1 MAFLPDGSVVYQQY
15 INDDPTSIVSNLKNI
30 GYTTVA
36 MHPYYATGW
45 SRNKVYPH
53 LGYDETYFI
62 DDFDQTKIL
71 REYIT
76 DQELYNKIIDRYEKK
91 SDDEKLYIM
100 GITMQNHGG
109 YGERYD
115 NFNQEVYKIG
125 ASYTDANQYLS
136 LLNESDKALE
146 NLITYFKGVDV
157 ELEFTSVDAD
167 VVRGWVLS
175 LMDEGR
181 AETTVNRKLS
191 SLRSFYHYLLRQ
203 KLVAVD
209 PVAKV
214 VGPKK
219 KKPLPVFVRDEAMSQ
234 LLDGFEFPQTFE
246 GVRDKTMLEVFYST
260 GMRRA
265 ELIALRDG
273 DVDFSALVIKVTG
286 KRNKQRLIPFGDRLQ
301 EALSVYLQERTRFY
315 SGECEAFFIR
325 KGGVRLSPSSVNYIV
340 KRYLSKVVTLKKK
353 SPHVL
358 RHTFATS
365 MLNHQA
371 ELEAVKELLGHES
384 LTTTEVYTHTTF
396 EELKQVYE
404 QAHPRA

>member
-1 MAFLPDGSVVYQQY
+1 MLKDSFLKY
-15 INDDPTSIVSNLKNI
+15 LLLE
-30 GYTTVA
+30 
-36 MHPYYATGW
+36 
-45 SRNKVYPH
+45 RNYSEKTILSYGID
-53 LGYDETYFI
+53 LDEF
-62 DDFDQTKIL
+62 
-71 REYIT
+71 E
-76 DQELYNKIIDRYEKK
+76 
-91 SDDEKLYIM
+91 
-100 GITMQNHGG
+100 
-109 YGERYD
+109 
-115 NFNQEVYKIG
+115 
-125 ASYTDANQYLS
+125 A
-136 LLNESDKALE
+136 
-146 NLITYFKGVDV
+146 YFKGVDV
-157 ELEFTSVDAD
+157 ELGFTSVDAD

-191 SLRSFYHYLLRQ
+191 SLRSFYHYLLCQ

-219 KKPLPVFVRDEAMSQ
+219 KKPLPVFVRDEAMNQ

-246 GVRDKTMLEVFYST
+246 GVRDKTMLEVLYST

-265 ELIALRDG
+265 ELIALKDG

-301 EALSVYLQERTRFY
+301 EVLSVYLQERTRFY

>member
-1 MAFLPDGSVVYQQY
+1 MLKDSFLKY
-15 INDDPTSIVSNLKNI
+15 LLLE
-30 GYTTVA
+30 
-36 MHPYYATGW
+36 
-45 SRNKVYPH
+45 RNYSEKTILSYGID
-53 LGYDETYFI
+53 LDEF
-62 DDFDQTKIL
+62 
-71 REYIT
+71 E
-76 DQELYNKIIDRYEKK
+76 
-91 SDDEKLYIM
+91 
-100 GITMQNHGG
+100 
-109 YGERYD
+109 
-115 NFNQEVYKIG
+115 
-125 ASYTDANQYLS
+125 A
-136 LLNESDKALE
+136 
-146 NLITYFKGVDV
+146 YFKGVDV

-209 PVAKV
+209 PVTKV

-219 KKPLPVFVRDEAMSQ
+219 KKPLPVFVRDEAMNQ

-301 EALSVYLQERTRFY
+301 EVLSVYLQERARFY

>member
-1 MAFLPDGSVVYQQY
+1 MLKDSFLKY
-15 INDDPTSIVSNLKNI
+15 LLLE
-30 GYTTVA
+30 
-36 MHPYYATGW
+36 
-45 SRNKVYPH
+45 RNYSEKTILSYGID
-53 LGYDETYFI
+53 LDEF
-62 DDFDQTKIL
+62 
-71 REYIT
+71 E
-76 DQELYNKIIDRYEKK
+76 
-91 SDDEKLYIM
+91 
-100 GITMQNHGG
+100 
-109 YGERYD
+109 
-115 NFNQEVYKIG
+115 
-125 ASYTDANQYLS
+125 A
-136 LLNESDKALE
+136 
-146 NLITYFKGVDV
+146 YFKSVD
-157 ELEFTSVDAD
+157 EEFEFTSVDAD

-203 KLVAVD
+203 KLVVVD

-219 KKPLPVFVRDEAMSQ
+219 KKPLPVFVRDEVMNQ

-246 GVRDKTMLEVFYST
+246 GVRDKAMLEVFYST

-265 ELIALRDG
+265 ELMALRNE

-301 EALSVYLQERTRFY
+301 EVLKAYLQERTRFY